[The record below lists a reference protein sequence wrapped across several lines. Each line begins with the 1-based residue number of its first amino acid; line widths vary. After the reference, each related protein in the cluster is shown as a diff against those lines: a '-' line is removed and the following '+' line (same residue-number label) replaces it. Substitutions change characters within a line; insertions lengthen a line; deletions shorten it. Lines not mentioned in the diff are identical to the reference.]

1 MYPLLAHHSTTRY
14 NIPYL
19 IDKPGSG
26 NNIHGEVYE
35 VDEKMLKNLDIL
47 EDHPNYY
54 QRRPEKVS
62 LQNVGKTE
70 GLCLNAK
77 NSSSKIDLVSDAECW
92 IYILNK
98 YKEEMLRLPML
109 SVYRSEDD
117 HGRAYVPRS
126 EREHLSNY
134 YGDVMSQDL

>member
-1 MYPLLAHHSTTRY
+1 MTRY

-70 GLCLNAK
+70 GLC
-77 NSSSKIDLVSDAECW
+77 
-92 IYILNK
+92 
-98 YKEEMLRLPML
+98 
-109 SVYRSEDD
+109 
-117 HGRAYVPRS
+117 
-126 EREHLSNY
+126 
-134 YGDVMSQDL
+134 